1 MGVIA
6 TATDMANE
14 SKRILDDVIHRGE
27 VVEIQR
33 HGKGVA
39 VVRRKVGVSGKEL
52 LRRLKAVRF
61 SDREQAELRKAMDAA
76 GKALIDG
83 HRA

>member
-1 MGVIA
+1 
-6 TATDMANE
+6 MANE
-14 SKRILDDVIHRGE
+14 SKRVLDEVIHHGQ

-33 HGKGVA
+33 RGKSVA
-39 VVRRKVGVSGKEL
+39 VMRKKAGVSGKEL
-52 LRRLKAVRF
+52 LRRLKQVRF
-61 SDREQAELRKAMDAA
+61 TDRERTELQRAMDEG

>member
-1 MGVIA
+1 MIA

-52 LRRLKAVRF
+52 LRRLRAVRF
-61 SDREQAELRKAMDAA
+61 SNRDQAELRQAMDDA

>member
-1 MGVIA
+1 MIA
-6 TATDMANE
+6 TATDIAND
-14 SKRILDDVIHRGE
+14 SKRILDDVVHRGE

-52 LRRLKAVRF
+52 MRRLKEVRF
-61 SDREQAELRKAMDAA
+61 SDRERSELQRAMAA
-76 GKALIDG
+76 AAKALT
-83 HRA
+83 

>member
-1 MGVIA
+1 MIA
-6 TATDMANE
+6 TATDLANE
-14 SKRILDDVIHRGE
+14 SKRILDGVIHRGE
-27 VVEIQR
+27 VVEIHR

-52 LRRLKAVRF
+52 LRRLKEIRF
-61 SDREQAELRKAMDAA
+61 SERERSELRKAMDEG
-76 GKALIDG
+76 GKALLNG